1 MSSSVVKFIHNNKIM
16 EVQDVDPNE
25 TLLNYIREKL
35 NKTGTKEGC
44 AEGGCGA
51 CTVVLGYLK
60 NNKIFYQSVNACIVF
75 LPTIHGK
82 QLILV
87 EDLVGKDGSLHPV
100 QKSMVNF
107 HGSQCGFCTPGFVMS
122 LFSMYKNFS
131 SFNKK
136 IIKNSI
142 AGNLCR
148 CTGYQPIINAAK
160 SLNNKNKI
168 DQFYQTKNETIKLL
182 KIINKKNNS
191 LTINRIDKKYF
202 APQTINELKILLKKY
217 PKSKILSGGTDLSLI
232 VTKERKTIN
241 SIIYINSI
249 KELNYIKKNK
259 KYIEIGATTPLIEF
273 ESEIIK
279 HYPDFKDILERY
291 GSVQIRNV
299 ATIAGNIATA
309 SPIGDT
315 LPLLLAL
322 NAKIVISNSKN
333 DKILYLKDFF
343 INYRKTKLK
352 NGQFIKLIKIPLLQN
367 NIFKA
372 YKISKRI
379 DDDISA
385 VCASFN
391 LNIKNNII
399 VSISIAYGGMAAIP
413 KKALQCEKSLLNKD
427 LSEKNINIAQKFLEK
442 DFNPIDDMRASSQYR
457 MKIAKNLLFKCFQEI
472 KNNKLIRIN
481 V

>member
-16 EVQDVDPNE
+16 EIQGVDPNE

-60 NNKIFYQSVNACIVF
+60 NKKIFYQSVNACIVF

-131 SFNKK
+131 SFDKK

-160 SLNNKNKI
+160 SLNNKNKV

-343 INYRKTKLK
+343 LNYRKTKLK

-457 MKIAKNLLFKCFQEI
+457 MKIAKNLLFKCFHEI